1 MPTGSLKEKEKII
14 LVLASSSPQRL
25 RLLSQIGIY
34 PDKVDPADLNEKIL
48 LKEKPKDYAYRM
60 SLEKARI
67 VFKRNPYSYI
77 LSGDTIVSVGRR
89 ILGKPKDR
97 NEAFTFLKLL
107 NGRRHKVISAV
118 TLITPLAK
126 EISKTVIS
134 QVKLSHLTD
143 YQLNEY
149 IETGEWKERAGG
161 YAIQGLAS
169 SFIPWINGSYSGVV
183 GFPLNE
189 VKNILLGAGWKS
201 KKNENN

>member
-118 TLITPLAK
+118 TLVSPIAK

-134 QVKLSHLTD
+134 QVKFSYLSD
-143 YQLNEY
+143 YQLKEY
-149 IETGEWKERAGG
+149 IERGEWKGKAGG
-161 YAIQGLAS
+161 YAIQGFAS

-189 VKNILLGAGWKS
+189 VKNILFGAGWKS